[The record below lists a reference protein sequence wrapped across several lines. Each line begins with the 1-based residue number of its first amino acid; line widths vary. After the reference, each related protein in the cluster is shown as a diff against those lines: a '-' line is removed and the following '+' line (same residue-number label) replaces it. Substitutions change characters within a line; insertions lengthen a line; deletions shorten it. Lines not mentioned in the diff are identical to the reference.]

1 MKKYSSII
9 YIVGLACAGL
19 IFTGCAT
26 NQPVAATA
34 YRRIQV
40 ICSLTGSQISGA
52 ISALS
57 CLLMARMWE
66 ALPRAEVTVATCRQA
81 STPLPSG
88 LIPTRPVTR
97 PATENPDSTSWAD
110 IFLHCRLV
118 GRDLALVRNQGQTVP
133 CPIK

>member
-26 NQPVAATA
+26 NQADRANTC
-34 YRRIQV
+34 RIQV
-40 ICSLTGSQISGA
+40 ICSLTGSQTSGA

-66 ALPRAEVTVATCRQA
+66 ALPKAEVTVAICRQV
-81 STPLPSG
+81 STTLPSA
-88 LIPTRPVTR
+88 LIPIR
-97 PATENPDSTSWAD
+97 AGSAQDE
-110 IFLHCRLV
+110 
-118 GRDLALVRNQGQTVP
+118 
-133 CPIK
+133 

>member
-26 NQPVAATA
+26 NQARP
-34 YRRIQV
+34 RQCRLIQL
-40 ICSLTGSQISGA
+40 ICSLTGSQTSGA

-66 ALPRAEVTVATCRQA
+66 ALPRAEATVATCRQA
-81 STPLPSG
+81 STTIIVRVDPNPGGKRPGQKTLTVQAGQTYSYTAGWSG
-88 LIPTRPVTR
+88 G
-97 PATENPDSTSWAD
+97 S
-110 IFLHCRLV
+110 LV
-118 GRDLALVRNQGQTVP
+118 LVRNQGQTVP
-133 CPIK
+133 PIK